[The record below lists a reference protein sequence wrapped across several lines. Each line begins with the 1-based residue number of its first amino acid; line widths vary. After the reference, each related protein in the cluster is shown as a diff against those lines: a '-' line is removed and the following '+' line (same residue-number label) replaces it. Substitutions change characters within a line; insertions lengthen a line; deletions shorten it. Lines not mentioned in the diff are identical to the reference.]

1 MAVDPKWICN
11 IRGKEFV
18 MVGGLLDA
26 GHNSGLI
33 GIETEVLE
41 SLCKPAE
48 DYWVVRA
55 IGRFRSAENGE
66 AIWSAVGDA
75 SPATSQMKGAYLR
88 HAETRAVARMLRFAT
103 NCAMTAA
110 EELGSE
116 DELPARVPTVATP
129 QPAPARQ
136 PTQGSGA
143 AACEVCHGAVSK
155 NDQVQSQHKFKRVLC
170 RTHRMALEQAAANQQ
185 AAV

>member
-11 IRGKEFV
+11 IRGKDFV
-18 MVGGLLDA
+18 MVGGLLDS
-26 GHNSGLI
+26 GHKSGLI
-33 GIETEVLE
+33 GIETDVLE

-110 EELGSE
+110 EELGGEE
-116 DELPARVPTVATP
+116 DAPARVPAIAAP
-129 QPAPARQ
+129 PPAANGQAAAKAAPAGV
-136 PTQGSGA
+136 GS
-143 AACEVCHGAVSK
+143 CDVCHGAVSK
-155 NDQVQSQHKFKRVLC
+155 NDATMSQHKFQRTLC
-170 RTHRMALEQAAANQQ
+170 RTHRQALEQKQ
-185 AAV
+185 AV